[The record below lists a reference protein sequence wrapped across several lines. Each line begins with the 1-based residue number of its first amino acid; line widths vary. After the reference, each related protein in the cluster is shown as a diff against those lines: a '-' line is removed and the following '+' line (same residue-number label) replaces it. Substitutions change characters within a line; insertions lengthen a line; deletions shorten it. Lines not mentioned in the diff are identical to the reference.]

1 MTLRDLITEYILFA
15 FTEDDLMTKFHISEE
30 EVYDLADEDLL
41 ELYDKT
47 LLMEIDDGT
56 RSGD

>member
-1 MTLRDLITEYILFA
+1 MTLRELICEYVLFA
-15 FTEDDLMTKFHISEE
+15 WDEEGLMKHFSITEE

-47 LLMEIDDGT
+47 LLMEIRYED
-56 RSGD
+56 S